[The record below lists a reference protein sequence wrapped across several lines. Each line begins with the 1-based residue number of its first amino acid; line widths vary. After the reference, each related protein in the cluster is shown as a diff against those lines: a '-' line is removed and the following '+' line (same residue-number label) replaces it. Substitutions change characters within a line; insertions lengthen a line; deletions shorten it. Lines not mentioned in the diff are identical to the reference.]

1 MTTMIN
7 PREMLQ
13 QFENATTEYINVVS
27 SFSQEEINTIPY
39 EGCWSAAQV
48 TDHLF
53 KSDNGILKALYA
65 ETKSTDREP
74 DENIPGIKAVF
85 LDFTTKLKS
94 PDFIIP
100 DNVTH
105 DKDSL
110 ISAFKSVR
118 ELLGKAIKTLDLSA
132 VCSMPVLGE
141 LTRLELIAFV
151 IFHTQ
156 RHTHQVLKIGN
167 LANVQIR

>member
-13 QFENATTEYINVVS
+13 QFEAATTEYINVVS

-53 KSDNGILKALYA
+53 KSDNGILKALYG
-65 ETKSTDREP
+65 ETLTTDRAP
-74 DENIPGIKAVF
+74 DENIPRIKGVF
-85 LDFTTKLKS
+85 LDFATKMNS
-94 PDFIIP
+94 PDFLIP
-100 DNVTH
+100 DNVSH

-132 VCSMPVLGE
+132 VCPMPILGE

-151 IFHTQ
+151 IYHTQ
-156 RHTHQVLKIGN
+156 RHTHQVLKIAN
-167 LANVQIR
+167 LVNVQTK

>member
-1 MTTMIN
+1 MIN

-13 QFENATTEYINVVS
+13 EFETATAEYINVAS
-27 SFSQEEINTIPY
+27 SFSQEQFNAVPY

-53 KSDNGILKALYA
+53 KSDNGILKALYGPTQTTERA
-65 ETKSTDREP
+65 P
-74 DENIPGIKAVF
+74 DENVPGIKKTF
-85 LDFTTKLKS
+85 LDFTTKLSS

-100 DNVTH
+100 DNVSH

-132 VCSMPVLGE
+132 LCSMPVLGE

-151 IFHTQ
+151 IYHTQ
-156 RHTHQVLKIGN
+156 RHTHQVTKIGN
-167 LANVQIR
+167 LVNVQIR